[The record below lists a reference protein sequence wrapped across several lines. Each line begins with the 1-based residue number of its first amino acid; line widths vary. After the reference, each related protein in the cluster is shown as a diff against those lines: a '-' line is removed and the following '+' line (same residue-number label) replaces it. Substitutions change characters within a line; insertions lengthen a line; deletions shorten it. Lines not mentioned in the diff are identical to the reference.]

1 MGMQVD
7 IYRTE
12 KCLKG
17 IEHGMTKKELVEYSG
32 YGIKTVKAI
41 QENPE
46 RYKILLEKAKAKK
59 NEEYI
64 PAYAEMFAYEWNRA
78 TSQIKKACG
87 WK

>member
-17 IEHGMTKKELVEYSG
+17 IEHGMTKKELVEYTNR
-32 YGIKTVKAI
+32 IK
-41 QENPE
+41 
-46 RYKILLEKAKAKK
+46 R
-59 NEEYI
+59 
-64 PAYAEMFAYEWNRA
+64 
-78 TSQIKKACG
+78 ACG

>member
-17 IEHGMTKKELVEYSG
+17 IERGMTKKELVEYSG

-41 QENPE
+41 QENPDK
-46 RYKILLEKAKAKK
+46 YKILLEKAKAKE
-59 NEEYI
+59 NEEYV
-64 PAYAEMFAYEWNRA
+64 PTYAEMFTYEWNRV
-78 TSQIKKACG
+78 TDQIKKACG
-87 WK
+87 WT